1 MAASLYIISMK
12 KNGKKM
18 SRGRRVF
25 SFVGKVCLALVIF
38 PFAFVALYMV
48 YPNVG
53 KLRDHDPEKTSFMRF
68 REREWKKEG
77 KTREIIMTWA
87 PLSRIS
93 SHAVLAVTISEDD
106 KFWTHE
112 GFDIEGIRAAAEKNL
127 KQKKLRYGGSTISQ
141 QLAKNL
147 YLTPDKNI
155 LRKVKETI
163 LTWRIE
169 HTLSKKRIIELYLN
183 VAEWGDGIF
192 GIEAA
197 SRVYFHRSA
206 ASLSAE
212 QAARLAAV
220 LPNPRR
226 YRADAQTGYIVRR
239 SGHIL
244 SIMARRGVA
253 TEMLDEIMR
262 DDEAPETP
270 SSASSDSSAT
280 GPEAA
285 SPESPTPSDAPPDSI
300 PPRK

>member
-1 MAASLYIISMK
+1 MHMK
-12 KNGKKM
+12 KNAQNM
-18 SRGRRVF
+18 SRGRTVM
-25 SFVGKVCLALVIF
+25 SLVKKMF
-38 PFAFVALYMV
+38 LVLVLLPFAFVALYMV

-53 KLRDHDPEKTSFMRF
+53 KLRDRDPEKTSFMRF
-68 REREWKKEG
+68 REREWKRGEKNGEIV
-77 KTREIIMTWA
+77 KTWV

-127 KQKKLRYGGSTISQ
+127 KQKKLKYGGSTISQ

-147 YLTPDKNI
+147 YLSPDKNI

-197 SRVYFHRSA
+197 SRAYFHRST
-206 ASLSAE
+206 ASLTAE

-226 YRADAQTGYIVRR
+226 YRADASTGYIVRR
-239 SGHIL
+239 ANGIL

-253 TEMLDEIMR
+253 ASVFDELSNESEKK
-262 DDEAPETP
+262 DEAPT
-270 SSASSDSSAT
+270 
-280 GPEAA
+280 
-285 SPESPTPSDAPPDSI
+285 TPSDSTVAAEPEPPGPVEPAAEITEPSATPTDSL
-300 PPRK
+300 PQEN